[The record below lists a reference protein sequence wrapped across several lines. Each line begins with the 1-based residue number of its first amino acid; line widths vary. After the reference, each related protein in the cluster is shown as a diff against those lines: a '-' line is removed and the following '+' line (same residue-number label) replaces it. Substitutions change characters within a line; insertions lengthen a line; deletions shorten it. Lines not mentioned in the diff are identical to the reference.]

1 MAVSSPVRH
10 GLRPKAANGQK
21 KTFPR
26 KGKSSLHK
34 KRKQRTHGKT
44 GREQI
49 FLLAAQRA
57 FLHGVVSF
65 WVCNSFRNILA

>member
-44 GREQI
+44 GRGQL
-49 FLLAAQRA
+49 FQFPAHHVA
-57 FLHGVVSF
+57 LHGIVSF
-65 WVCNSFRNILA
+65 LAFAISS